1 MPVLDQQ
8 TLLVDG
14 YQVPVTNLE
23 KVFWP
28 KERITKGDIMEY
40 YIKIWPFL
48 APHLKNRPLSLVRY
62 PEGIDGQFFYQK
74 NFPDAPPWVETIP
87 IPSEERMVYY
97 AMANNLATLIWSV
110 NLGCIE
116 VHPWLSRKDNLELPT
131 YIIIDLDPMPPAA
144 FPEAIEVAQAFKS
157 LLDHLGIVGYPK
169 ISGATGLHIY
179 LPITPIYSF
188 RQTSTFVK
196 RLGEAII
203 RVLPRL
209 ATNERKVSQ
218 RAGKVYLDHL
228 QNLRGKTIASV
239 YSLRPF
245 PGAPVSMPV
254 TWEELPRMSPGSFKL
269 QTALARLNSIGDLF
283 SPLLSTAQPLPSEL
297 LR

>member
-1 MPVLDQQ
+1 MPVLDQE

-14 YQVPVTNLE
+14 YQVPVTNLD
-23 KVFWP
+23 KIFWP
-28 KERITKGDIMEY
+28 EERITKGDIMEY

-48 APHLKNRPLSLVRY
+48 APHLKGRPLSLVRY

-74 NFPDAPPWVETIP
+74 NFPNAPPWVETIP
-87 IPSEERMVYY
+87 IPSEERVVNYVV
-97 AMANNLATLIWSV
+97 ANNLATLIWTV

-116 VHPWLSRKDNLELPT
+116 VHPWLSRKENLDRPT

-144 FPEAIEVAQAFKS
+144 FPETIEVAQAFKT
-157 LLDHLGIVGYPK
+157 LLDHLGIVGRPK

-179 LPITPIYSF
+179 LPITPVYSF
-188 RQTSTFVK
+188 HQTSTFVK

-203 RVLPRL
+203 RVLPHL
-209 ATNERKVSQ
+209 ATNERRVKE

-245 PGAPVSMPV
+245 PGAPVSIPI
-254 TWEELPRMSPGSFKL
+254 TWEELPYAHPRSFNL
-269 QTALARLNSIGDLF
+269 RTAPDRLSSRGDLF
-283 SPLLSTAQPLPSEL
+283 SPLLATEQSLPLEL
-297 LR
+297 LS